1 MFFIF
6 TNEKGKKWYELAG
19 QLLVESNYERVY
31 KMAFSITRD
40 AELSKDI
47 AQEVFYR
54 AFLRIDTLKDRSKFG
69 SWILS
74 ITANVTKDML
84 KQKILNRNKT
94 VPLYGGDGN
103 MRADLLNLSDNN
115 TPEKLYENMEE
126 IRGVLKCIDGLDI
139 EDRLIIYLKYFEE
152 FSYAQIAEQMG
163 LKENT
168 LRTKVMRAK
177 KKISDKIKKYTGM
190 EGADSYGK
198 EY

>member
-6 TNEKGKKWYELAG
+6 TNEKGKKWDELAG
-19 QLLVESNYERVY
+19 QLLVESNYARVY

-103 MRADLLNLSDNN
+103 MRADLLNLRDDN

-126 IRGVLKCIDGLDI
+126 IQEVLKCIDGLDI
-139 EDRLIIYLKYFEE
+139 EDRLIIYLKYFEG